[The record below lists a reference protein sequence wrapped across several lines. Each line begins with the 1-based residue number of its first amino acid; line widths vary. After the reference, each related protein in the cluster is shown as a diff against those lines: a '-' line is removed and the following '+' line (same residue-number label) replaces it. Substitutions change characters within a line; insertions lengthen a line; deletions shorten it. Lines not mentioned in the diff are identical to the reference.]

1 MYIKYP
7 ASSEKKVS
15 QKLFLDQTNQG
26 KQVASIHNQ
35 ENKLKNYKFK
45 SVVDLVSKD
54 AEKESQSEMEE
65 VSLFPK
71 LGKNKNKE

>member
-1 MYIKYP
+1 M
-7 ASSEKKVS
+7 
-15 QKLFLDQTNQG
+15 
-26 KQVASIHNQ
+26 ASIHNQ
-35 ENKLKNYKFK
+35 ENKLNNYKFT

>member
-15 QKLFLDQTNQG
+15 QKLFLDQKVRGNKSHPLVTKKTN
-26 KQVASIHNQ
+26 KKIF
-35 ENKLKNYKFK
+35 KLK
-45 SVVDLVSKD
+45 SVVDLLSKD
-54 AEKESQSEMEE
+54 AEKQSQSEMEE